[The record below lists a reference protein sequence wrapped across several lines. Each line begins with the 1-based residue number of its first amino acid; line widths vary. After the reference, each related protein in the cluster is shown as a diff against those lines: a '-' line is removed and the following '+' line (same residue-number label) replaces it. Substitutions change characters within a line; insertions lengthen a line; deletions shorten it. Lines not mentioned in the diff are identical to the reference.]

1 MVLKSYP
8 GLFYLAVIATGAYLG
23 ADIVSRLLWSKLET
37 TLRTHAAPQ
46 NLGAFAPSD
55 TGDAAHTD
63 PDGNDLILSGS
74 LFRAEGNEPAPGETT
89 TTISKP
95 PSDFVLLGTIVGR
108 GRHSY
113 AIIEQSKTQEQGL
126 YRQGDV
132 LSGDTR
138 VGAIHRNRVL
148 LHRQDLR
155 ETLSVSFA
163 AEEVAPL
170 AGAVPASIPA
180 TSTDGGGIRTVSKN
194 RYVLDRREVTEAT
207 ENLPKLL
214 TQARV
219 VPHFKDGTPD
229 GFRIFSIRKDS
240 LYAKI
245 GLQNGDV
252 VHQVNDIQVKD
263 PQNFLQV
270 FEQLK
275 GESHITVDLV
285 RNNKKETLAY
295 EIR

>member
-1 MVLKSYP
+1 MVLKSYLW
-8 GLFYLAVIATGAYLG
+8 LFYLTMIAAGAYLG
-23 ADIVSRLLWSKLET
+23 ADIVNRLLWSKLET
-37 TLRTHAAPQ
+37 TLRTDTAPRH
-46 NLGAFAPSD
+46 LGTSAPSD
-55 TGDAAHTD
+55 APDDAHTNSDRDD
-63 PDGNDLILSGS
+63 PILSGS
-74 LFRAEGNEPAPGETT
+74 LFRAEGSEPAPNAPATAV
-89 TTISKP
+89 SKP
-95 PSDFVLLGTIVGR
+95 PSDFVLLGTIVGE
-108 GRHSY
+108 GRRSY
-113 AIIEQSKTQEQGL
+113 AILQQSKTQEQGL
-126 YRQGDV
+126 YQRGDA
-132 LSGDTR
+132 LSDDAR
-138 VGAIHRNRVL
+138 VGAIHRNRVVI
-148 LHRQDLR
+148 HRQDIL
-155 ETLSVSFA
+155 ETLEVSFSP
-163 AEEVAPL
+163 EEGV
-170 AGAVPASIPA
+170 AVPASIPA
-180 TSTDGGGIRTVSKN
+180 APADGEGARSVSKN

-219 VPHFKDGTPD
+219 VPHFKDGNPD

-252 VHQVNDIQVKD
+252 VHQVNDIQIKD

-275 GESHITVDLV
+275 GESNITVDLV